1 MNLCRSAND
10 SNQRNDYLLVADK
23 LFLFSPCSGGKKFE
37 CSQLF
42 FEARI
47 SNLKKPKIVT
57 SMKKVRKNTSS
68 PAESCEKSGP

>member
-10 SNQRNDYLLVADK
+10 SNQRNDYLLVSDK

-47 SNLKKPKIVT
+47 SSLKKPKIVT
-57 SMKKVRKNTSS
+57 KKVRKNKSS